1 MLQIINVIK
10 NITFI
15 LIVLIL
21 ITTITNAGTSLNGPT
36 GLILMP
42 TAESLKYKEFNISAD
57 YIFPA
62 GNNNEDNYIYKL
74 NLGTFQNWEV
84 GVVGGKTPTE
94 GMYLNIKYYLMSSE
108 SELPLFIAIGVQNFS
123 STQKTDVYMVASK
136 KVREDFGVHFGFKA
150 IFNTEITPVFITGI
164 NYIVSEKLEL
174 LADITPAIE
183 INGSAETYI
192 GNIGANYYISPN
204 LSINMHL
211 LDITSQT
218 TADKNTPM
226 ENGGMN
232 ILLGVTYSKFL

>member
-1 MLQIINVIK
+1 M
-10 NITFI
+10 
-15 LIVLIL
+15 
-21 ITTITNAGTSLNGPT
+21 
-36 GLILMP
+36 
-42 TAESLKYKEFNISAD
+42 
-57 YIFPA
+57 
-62 GNNNEDNYIYKL
+62 
-74 NLGTFQNWEV
+74 
-84 GVVGGKTPTE
+84 
-94 GMYLNIKYYLMSSE
+94 
-108 SELPLFIAIGVQNFS
+108 
-123 STQKTDVYMVASK
+123 
-136 KVREDFGVHFGFKA
+136 
-150 IFNTEITPVFITGI
+150 TGI